1 MASDPVK
8 KIGKYDVVEVLG
20 QGGMGAVYK
29 AVDPRIGRTVA
40 IKVIKGD
47 FAENPE
53 LLKRFYR
60 EAQAVGNLQH
70 PNIVIVYDLGEENGN
85 PYLVMEYLDG
95 MPLDKL
101 IAVRQDLAM
110 IQKLEIV
117 IGVLNALHYAHKRN
131 IVHRDVKPA
140 NVQLLKDGHVKLL
153 DFGIAREGNLGQTKT
168 GQVMG
173 TMTYMSPEQLNGEVV
188 DGRSDVFSAGIMLFE
203 LLTYS
208 LPFEAG
214 DPTSLIVKRLRGDP
228 PPPLSKYFEN
238 YPLDLDEIIA
248 RSMARDRDERYNTAE
263 DFAFDLARV
272 EERLKRDMVSHFVD
286 QARASIAKSD
296 LAKAKE
302 LLSQVLKIDTQH
314 TAAKQLMYEVQATLQ
329 REQRGERIQ
338 QLRVQAEDAIVGK
351 QFDEATSY
359 VDQAIKLDKTD
370 PDLLNLREQIQ
381 QARLRAQQVKK
392 LLNLATVAQQSGQ
405 FDMAQKAVE
414 DALALDPDDTD
425 AKVLQASVARSLIE
439 QEKQGQ
445 IQQLL
450 QAARREISARQFTA
464 AHDNIRK
471 AESIDPTHPEIPGLK
486 QMVVA
491 GHEQELRRRELAQ
504 FCTDIE
510 HLLVD
515 SQSTAARDLAETALR
530 KFPGEPKLVK
540 LKAGAETAIEQEERK
555 AFLEERIAN
564 ASRLAEAGDAA
575 RALALLKEAE
585 RQYPT
590 DTRLREF
597 VQVIRQAAAQQA
609 AEKEKQEFLQKARSA
624 MQRKNFVD
632 AIDILEQGVIQYPD
646 DSEIRDLLYAAREDF
661 ERLSKK
667 KQVEEVSQQARDL
680 LASHAHTDAIRLL
693 ERTSAQVADP
703 DLLRLLEYAR
713 QEAAAYR
720 SNLKETQ
727 QQATAMLNSGRDTEA
742 LKFLEAHVPTFERSA
757 EFQVLLEQTRK
768 HVNEAQQA
776 RERLARRIEDSR
788 RLIREGDMFQAEAIL
803 RTCQAEAPHEA
814 EVLLLAVELEEAQ
827 KGRQLQQQEEA
838 RKAREVQEQQETAA
852 RAAQA
857 GAGDFRTEIFREA
870 VWGGASSPVTP
881 EEQPAAPM
889 SSTQLFG
896 GTAAHAAPAAPPVEP
911 PAPPTRMGP
920 VGAAPGKAAKTYAP
934 LRRNPRLT
942 AARRS

>member
-101 IAVRQDLAM
+101 IAVRQDLPM

-173 TMTYMSPEQLNGEVV
+173 TMTYMSPEQLNGEIV

-238 YPLDLDEIIA
+238 YPLELDEIIA

-405 FDMAQKAVE
+405 FDMAQKAVA

-439 QEKQGQ
+439 Q
-445 IQQLL
+445 
-450 QAARREISARQFTA
+450 
-464 AHDNIRK
+464 
-471 AESIDPTHPEIPGLK
+471 
-486 QMVVA
+486 
-491 GHEQELRRRELAQ
+491 
-504 FCTDIE
+504 
-510 HLLVD
+510 
-515 SQSTAARDLAETALR
+515 
-530 KFPGEPKLVK
+530 
-540 LKAGAETAIEQEERK
+540 
-555 AFLEERIAN
+555 
-564 ASRLAEAGDAA
+564 
-575 RALALLKEAE
+575 
-585 RQYPT
+585 
-590 DTRLREF
+590 
-597 VQVIRQAAAQQA
+597 
-609 AEKEKQEFLQKARSA
+609 
-624 MQRKNFVD
+624 
-632 AIDILEQGVIQYPD
+632 
-646 DSEIRDLLYAAREDF
+646 
-661 ERLSKK
+661 
-667 KQVEEVSQQARDL
+667 
-680 LASHAHTDAIRLL
+680 
-693 ERTSAQVADP
+693 
-703 DLLRLLEYAR
+703 
-713 QEAAAYR
+713 
-720 SNLKETQ
+720 SNT
-727 QQATAMLNSGRDTEA
+727 
-742 LKFLEAHVPTFERSA
+742 
-757 EFQVLLEQTRK
+757 
-768 HVNEAQQA
+768 
-776 RERLARRIEDSR
+776 
-788 RLIREGDMFQAEAIL
+788 
-803 RTCQAEAPHEA
+803 
-814 EVLLLAVELEEAQ
+814 
-827 KGRQLQQQEEA
+827 
-838 RKAREVQEQQETAA
+838 
-852 RAAQA
+852 
-857 GAGDFRTEIFREA
+857 
-870 VWGGASSPVTP
+870 
-881 EEQPAAPM
+881 
-889 SSTQLFG
+889 
-896 GTAAHAAPAAPPVEP
+896 
-911 PAPPTRMGP
+911 
-920 VGAAPGKAAKTYAP
+920 
-934 LRRNPRLT
+934 
-942 AARRS
+942 